1 MRFSNPVRLR
11 QQVQFLQRQ
20 FLQDGDLPFTD
31 VLTTKMVSQALIAA
45 EVVWKERIY
54 TPLVTLWIFLS
65 QVLSQDHSCRAAV
78 ARLITHRLSRGQ
90 SSCSAETGGYC
101 QAKKRLPESFFS
113 NIVRQTG
120 QNLDASAPADWLWKN
135 RRVYM
140 FDGSTVSMPDT
151 EANQVAYPQHDKQQP
166 GLGFPLARITA
177 IFSLSCGAI
186 MDLGICRYAGKGQ
199 GEITL
204 FRTLWHF
211 FQPGDVVLTDRLYC
225 TWRELLTLKQRGIDS
240 VSQLQAMRRADFRKG
255 KRLGK
260 EDHLVRWKRPQTRSL
275 SGWAHKELPEY
286 LTVREC
292 RIHIEQAGFRS
303 KAIVVVTTLLDIEKF
318 TKEDLAFLYRARW
331 NAELDLRSVK
341 QTLQMDILRCRTPE
355 LVRKEIWAHILAYN
369 LIRTIMAQ
377 AATRHDILPRKISF
391 EGSLQFLEEFQRL
404 IDYQECRG
412 SAHRMML
419 YDELLDS
426 IASQRVGDRPD
437 RFEPRLLKRRPKHF
451 AFLRKPRHVI
461 KAEMMKGV
469 G

>member
-1 MRFSNPVRLR
+1 MCFSKPVRLR
-11 QQVQFLQRQ
+11 QQVQFLRRQ

-31 VLTTKMVSQALIAA
+31 VLSIELVLQALTSA
-45 EVVWKERIY
+45 EVVWKDRIY
-54 TPLVTLWIFLS
+54 TPLVTLWVFLS

-78 ARLITHRLSRGQ
+78 ARFIAHRLSRGQ
-90 SSCSAETGGYC
+90 SSCSAETGAYC
-101 QAKKRLPESFFS
+101 QAKKRLPEKFFADV
-113 NIVRQTG
+113 VRQTG
-120 QNLDASAPADWLWKN
+120 QTLDTSVASDWLWKA
-135 RRVYM
+135 RRVYL

-151 EANQVAYPQHDKQQP
+151 EANQVAYPQHDKQNP

-199 GEITL
+199 GELSL
-204 FRTLWHF
+204 FRTLWGF
-211 FQPGDVVLTDRLYC
+211 FRPGDVVLTDCLYC
-225 TWRELLTLKQRGIDS
+225 TWRDLLMLKQRGVDS
-240 VSQLQAMRRADFRKG
+240 VSQLQAMRRVDFRKG

-260 EDHLVRWKRPQTRSL
+260 EDHIVRWRRPATRSL
-275 SGWAHKELPEY
+275 TGWAHRELPEY

-303 KAIVVVTTLLDIEKF
+303 KAFVVVTTLTDAEKF
-318 TKEDLAFLYRARW
+318 TKEDLAYLYRARW

-341 QTLQMDILRCRTPE
+341 QTLQMDILRCKTPE
-355 LVRKEIWAHILAYN
+355 LVRKEIWTHILAYN

-377 AATRHDILPRKISF
+377 AATRHEIQPRTISF
-391 EGSLQFLEEFQRL
+391 KGALQFLEEFQRL

-412 SAHRMML
+412 SAHRTKL
-419 YDELLDS
+419 YEKLLQS
-426 IASQRVGDRPD
+426 IASQRVADRPD

-469 G
+469 R